1 MDEGV
6 VDPRFARWFGRN
18 VILHARD
25 EENIF
30 INRIRRDE
38 LEKWARRKEYIK
50 QGFRSIIVIIG
61 AFCYNSYDFFKA
73 LLQLAFSFISFI
85 LFYIILSLPFITLAP
100 FVVILCK
107 YSTPIDVCLN
117 EDFNITYVVNNTI
130 HLLSIEPR
138 FLNRMHELMYG
149 TFKMADL
156 LTLRH
161 ASFTCSL
168 IEIAKNKK

>member
-1 MDEGV
+1 MEG

-38 LEKWARRKEYIK
+38 LEKWTRRKEYIK

-73 LLQLAFSFISFI
+73 LLQFGFSFTSFVLFCI
-85 LFYIILSLPFITLAP
+85 LLSLPFITVTP
-100 FVVILCK
+100 FIVVLCK
-107 YSTPIDVCLN
+107 YSTPPVDFCLN
-117 EDFNITYVVNNTI
+117 EDFNITYTVNNTI
-130 HLLSIEPR
+130 HILYIEPR
-138 FLNRMHELMYG
+138 FLNRMHELMYE

-161 ASFTCSL
+161 ASFMCSL

>member
-38 LEKWARRKEYIK
+38 LEKWTRRKEYIK

-61 AFCYNSYDFFKA
+61 VFCYNSYDLFKA
-73 LLQLAFSFISFI
+73 LLQIAFSFTSFI
-85 LFYIILSLPFITLAP
+85 LFYTLLSLPLITVTPFI
-100 FVVILCK
+100 VILCK
-107 YSTPIDVCLN
+107 YSTPVDICLN
-117 EDFNITYVVNNTI
+117 EDFNITYTVNNTI
-130 HLLSIEPR
+130 HVFSIEPR
-138 FLNRMHELMYG
+138 LLNRMHELMYE
-149 TFKMADL
+149 TFKMTDL
-156 LTLRH
+156 LTLRQ

-168 IEIAKNKK
+168 IGIAKNKK